1 MEELLKRIKINK
13 YITAIKAANAVRIA
27 TYIIVGALSLK
38 NVWKVFKMVME
49 S

>member
-38 NVWKVFKMVME
+38 NVWKVYKAITD
-49 S
+49 

>member
-1 MEELLKRIKINK
+1 MEEILKRIKINK

-38 NVWKVFKMVME
+38 NVWKVYKAITD
-49 S
+49 